1 MKSTYNFLLTG
12 ADKENSTDGVIVRGI
27 THMLEYF
34 FSGCKIDYITLDD
47 YKPMGSNVLL
57 PENRYDKLIVCGT
70 PWLWHNFQNSEKY
83 RNLTR
88 LFDTHTKS
96 KKLFLG
102 AGSCLLISSIGS
114 NILKS
119 PEEVAGIRRLY
130 LQSTNIVRDKI
141 AHDIMSNAKVN
152 STLLPCPS
160 YYCYG
165 IGEVK
170 EGPRKKNVLVY
181 IDPLKSIAKLEWQ
194 CPKRVKEFDELNMA
208 FYKEYKPEV
217 YVANKTDIEGAIR
230 AGLPSPTVL
239 NTYKE
244 TLTVMEEADYV
255 LSCRIHCAVPGFVQ
269 GKAIGVIPID
279 SRSKTL
285 EDFGCLMIRNIGDI
299 CKMKHEKRD
308 FLGSL
313 ETYRKLIVG
322 TEIKM

>member
-1 MKSTYNFLLTG
+1 MRSTNNFLLTG

-27 THMLEYF
+27 THILEYF

-47 YKPMGSNVLL
+47 YKPMGSSVLL
-57 PENRYDKLIVCGT
+57 PKNRYDKLIVCGT

-88 LFDTHTKS
+88 LFNTHTKS

-102 AGSCLLISSIGS
+102 AGSCLTLSGIGS
-114 NILKS
+114 DILKS

-141 AHDIMSNAKVN
+141 AHDIMNNAKVN

-165 IGEVK
+165 VDEVK
-170 EGPRKKNVLVY
+170 EGLRKRNVLVY
-181 IDPLKSIAKLEWQ
+181 IDPKKSISKCEWQ
-194 CPKRVKEFDELNMA
+194 CSNKIKKFNELNMA
-208 FYKEYKPEV
+208 FYKEYKPDV
-217 YVANKTDIEGAIR
+217 YVANEIDVEGVIS
-230 AGLPSPTVL
+230 AGLPKPIVL

-244 TLTVMEEADYV
+244 TLKVMEEADYV
-255 LSCRIHCAVPGFVQ
+255 LSSRVHCAVPGYVQ

-285 EDFGCLMIRNIGDI
+285 EDFGCLMIRNLEDL
-299 CKMKHEKRD
+299 KKLKHEKRN

-313 ETYRKLIVG
+313 ETYRKLLVD
-322 TEIKM
+322 TEIKV